1 MEQFVLYRPE
11 CGQQAVNLFPDTCR
25 GYIVSVLLDAGV
37 TSEKKPKYAML
48 CLTFVEKCLTS
59 VVLKWPCHLNNNA
72 AGATNLQMV
81 LHVH

>member
-37 TSEKKPKYAML
+37 TSEKKTKICYVML
-48 CLTFVEKCLTS
+48 NFRREMFDQCSSEVALSLE
-59 VVLKWPCHLNNNA
+59 
-72 AGATNLQMV
+72 Q
-81 LHVH
+81 